1 MVLFMSI
8 TRLVFA
14 VLIFVIF
21 VTSAAFSF
29 QSLTGYLISDQ
40 VNEGANLTAF
50 LLFFREQDIVN
61 ALNFRM
67 SKCLRP
73 L

>member
-50 LLFFREQDIVN
+50 LLFLAGL
-61 ALNFRM
+61 ALSWLFL
-67 SKCLRP
+67 SKFKNR
-73 L
+73 